1 MKRKSKTTV
10 MKMFL
15 ILLFIL
21 LGVRLIYI
29 NISKEYKIKKY
40 FNIQVPSGCEI
51 ISYEKEEEEIKAVVK
66 TNKAGMEKIL
76 GNMKKNNKREYE
88 KSKEYNLLEKE
99 FGVEKEKVIKMY
111 NGYLGIDRIYSTL
124 KHWDLKVG
132 FVKNKEEEYNIYFYG
147 EIVY

>member
-1 MKRKSKTTV
+1 MKKKPKITIKV
-10 MKMFL
+10 MFFIFL
-15 ILLFIL
+15 SVLI
-21 LGVRLIYI
+21 GVRLIYI
-29 NISKEYKIKKY
+29 NISREYKIKKY

-66 TNKAGMEKIL
+66 TNESGITKIL
-76 GNMKKNNKREYE
+76 ESMKKSKKREYE

-124 KHWDLKVG
+124 KHWDLKVS